1 MTPDFAN
8 YFEDYTALYNQ
19 ALTDTPDYEAI
30 MARFSDCFI
39 GAGPQGVNCAE
50 NDEAFRKTLERG
62 YAFYR
67 QIGTKRMSVVRF
79 DVTGIDA
86 THHMVKVFYH
96 ADYEKSGRPIG
107 VDFDVTYLLDTGK
120 GEPKIFAFISGDE
133 MEAYKKSGLID

>member
-1 MTPDFAN
+1 
-8 YFEDYTALYNQ
+8 
-19 ALTDTPDYEAI
+19 